1 MKKIKIAHIH
11 VWDKKNKGDF
21 GIVLAVKDLLKEN
34 LNNFKIEF
42 IDFPIEF
49 LREGTNEDIK
59 KINNCNIVVL
69 GGGGIFY
76 KYFMPFNKKIINNI
90 KKPLIIFGVGYIKEI
105 GTRKMEEKEL
115 ESIVFLCQKAKV
127 VSFRDNYTKNFLVQK
142 GLAGKEIDVIGD
154 PAVLLNE
161 EKDKKIKISKDKI
174 NIGLNLNYSGWLG
187 FGWWQNKI
195 IQSYNVIIK
204 YYQKN
209 NADIYYMVHHPGE
222 YKILNNL
229 NNVKIIDVYPKKQKY
244 IYSKMDI
251 IIGMMLHSC
260 VMSFGALT
268 PEINLAYDI
277 RNFNFANF
285 IKCPELAIAPN

>member
-1 MKKIKIAHIH
+1 
-11 VWDKKNKGDF
+11 
-21 GIVLAVKDLLKEN
+21 
-34 LNNFKIEF
+34 
-42 IDFPIEF
+42 
-49 LREGTNEDIK
+49 
-59 KINNCNIVVL
+59 
-69 GGGGIFY
+69 
-76 KYFMPFNKKIINNI
+76 
-90 KKPLIIFGVGYIKEI
+90 
-105 GTRKMEEKEL
+105 L

-285 IKCPELAIAPN
+285 IKCPELAIAPNELSKNKLLSLSKNVLKKNEEYKKIFKTKKEDIKKRHQKFIKKIENILKNEVL